1 MNNRVEDDG
10 LSSTTISGTEVNG
23 LQYNNSYYYNFQSQ
37 DKGHVESYS
46 FKLYIGYEQWAEKD
60 TFALA
65 VVVWR
70 NGKSA
75 PVISTES
82 VSELHEIYESSGI
95 QSGVTK
101 TCSVQTNITAQDLDT
116 LSVNV
121 SSYEGFNSPTAT
133 LNSSEKINGKWKV
146 TYSLTWNGGGAPYAR
161 VETRITCTRYM

>member
-1 MNNRVEDDG
+1 MIFV
-10 LSSTTISGTEVNG
+10 
-23 LQYNNSYYYNFQSQ
+23 SYYYNFIPPTTGS
-37 DKGHVESYS
+37 GSTGPSNTHYESYR
-46 FKLYIGYEQWAEKD
+46 FKLYIGYKQWVEQD

-82 VSELHEIYESSGI
+82 VSELHEIYESNGI

-101 TCSVQTNITAQDLDT
+101 TYSVQTSIIAKDLDT
-116 LSVNV
+116 LSVDV
-121 SSYEGFNSPTAT
+121 SSSEGFSAPKAT